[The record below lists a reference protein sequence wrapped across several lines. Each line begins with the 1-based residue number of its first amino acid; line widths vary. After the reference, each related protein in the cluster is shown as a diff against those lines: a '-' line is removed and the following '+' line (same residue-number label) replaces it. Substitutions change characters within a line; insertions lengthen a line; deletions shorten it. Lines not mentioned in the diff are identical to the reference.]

1 MRLQDAI
8 TDVPGIRVGQR
19 QDERS
24 LTGCSVVLCE
34 QGAVAGVDQR
44 GGAPGT
50 RETDLLRPMHLVQRV
65 HAVLLTG
72 GSAFGLE
79 AAAGVV
85 RYLEERRIGFDTGV
99 ARVPIVPAA
108 VIFDLHLGRADV
120 RPDAVMAYAACLE
133 AGHAPPAEGNVGAG
147 CGASVGKIF
156 GLAGA
161 VKSGVGTASAE
172 FGPGIVVNPL
182 GDVIDPAS
190 GTIVAGARPVRRG
203 PIRLGGTGIFADTL
217 QVMRGRIGRAI
228 LGLAS
233 HGNTVI
239 GVVATNARLTKEQA
253 NFVADMA
260 HDGLARVVRP
270 AHTLLDG
277 DTLFALSTGSKRSDV
292 SLVGAMAAEVVS
304 RAILRAVLAAA
315 PAGGLPSAQS
325 LL

>member
-1 MRLQDAI
+1 
-8 TDVPGIRVGQR
+8 
-19 QDERS
+19 
-24 LTGCSVVLCE
+24 
-34 QGAVAGVDQR
+34 
-44 GGAPGT
+44 
-50 RETDLLRPMHLVQRV
+50 
-65 HAVLLTG
+65 
-72 GSAFGLE
+72 
-79 AAAGVV
+79 V

-120 RPDAVMAYAACLE
+120 RPDAAMAYAACLE

-172 FGPGIVVNPL
+172 FGPGIVVGALMVVNPL

>member
-1 MRLQDAI
+1 
-8 TDVPGIRVGQR
+8 
-19 QDERS
+19 
-24 LTGCSVVLCE
+24 
-34 QGAVAGVDQR
+34 
-44 GGAPGT
+44 
-50 RETDLLRPMHLVQRV
+50 
-65 HAVLLTG
+65 
-72 GSAFGLE
+72 
-79 AAAGVV
+79 VV

-120 RPDAVMAYAACLE
+120 RPDAAMAYAACLE

-172 FGPGIVVNPL
+172 FGPGVVVGALMVVNPL

-203 PIRLGGTGIFADTL
+203 PIRLGGRGIFADTL

-239 GVVATNARLTKEQA
+239 GVVATNARLTKEEA